1 MDTDRM
7 SATIIGVLFI
17 VATVSAFGAILYDPI
32 LKNPRYPIKG
42 PTR

>member
-17 VATVSAFGAILYDPI
+17 VATVAAFGTVLYDPI
-32 LKNPRYPIKG
+32 LKNPTIL
-42 PTR
+42 